1 MQGRGDSACKL
12 RPTFPFC
19 TETIFY
25 SLWPKRM
32 TLLTNHRLNTHPES
46 ASLGNY
52 APLLSMQLGQSLLN
66 SVIPF
71 QDTQCGKT
79 MICIAHL
86 TVGHFQAAPPIVM
99 ENLNQLSWPEGQ
111 LCYQALHAA
120 YFPWMLVFSNLT
132 PGAADLTPLLLKS
145 SFSFSIC
152 LSGIQVSLLAYF

>member
-12 RPTFPFC
+12 CPTFPFC

-32 TLLTNHRLNTHPES
+32 ALLTNHRLNTHPES

-52 APLLSMQLGQSLLN
+52 APLLN

-120 YFPWMLVFSNLT
+120 YFPWMLVFSSLT
-132 PGAADLTPLLLKS
+132 PGAADLTLLLLKS

-152 LSGIQVSLLAYF
+152 LSGIQVSRLANF